1 MELPAHALAPQE
13 TEMGSNL
20 HVVPY
25 ENGWDV
31 IHEGARY
38 AESHHATQEAAIHA
52 ATALARRKK
61 TELLIHA
68 KDGSVRTRSSYAGRD
83 LGAIAG

>member
-1 MELPAHALAPQE
+1 
-13 TEMGSNL
+13 MGSNL

-25 ENGWDV
+25 GNGWDV

-38 AESHHATQEAAIHA
+38 AESHHATQEAAIRA

-61 TELLIHA
+61 VDLLVHA
-68 KDGSVRTRSSYAGRD
+68 PDGSVRTLGNKVGPD
-83 LGAIAG
+83 LSAIVH

>member
-1 MELPAHALAPQE
+1 
-13 TEMGSNL
+13 MGSNL

-25 ENGWDV
+25 GNGWDV

-38 AESHHATQEAAIHA
+38 AESHHATQEAAISA

-61 TELLIHA
+61 VDLLVHA
-68 KDGSVRTRSSYAGRD
+68 PDGSVRTLGCNVGPD
-83 LGAIAG
+83 LSAIAG